1 MKSATAAVAHLAA
14 TTAADDLLATSF
26 FNDWTVE
33 HVAPAV
39 RPVSV
44 GGRGRAPRLPGLGVE
59 VDETMFAKVNADPKR
74 QFKWP
79 HPTYQDGS
87 VRDY

>member
-1 MKSATAAVAHLAA
+1 MLRELVVALFLIHEAYLDGHLMPAG
-14 TTAADDLLATSF
+14 
-26 FNDWTVE
+26 
-33 HVAPAV
+33 VA
-39 RPVSV
+39 RPSLEINKDGNALPPTGV
-44 GGRGRAPRLPGLGVE
+44 GVGEE
-59 VDETMFAKVNADPKR
+59 VDETQFAKVNADPKR

>member
-1 MKSATAAVAHLAA
+1 MRNGVPLLEVHGFTSAFSR
-14 TTAADDLLATSF
+14 TTVRRADGNA
-26 FNDWTVE
+26 
-33 HVAPAV
+33 
-39 RPVSV
+39 
-44 GGRGRAPRLPGLGVE
+44 LPPTGVGLGVE

>member
-1 MKSATAAVAHLAA
+1 MCSSDL

-59 VDETMFAKVNADPKR
+59 VDVSLLGEPLFTIE
-74 QFKWP
+74 
-79 HPTYQDGS
+79 
-87 VRDY
+87 